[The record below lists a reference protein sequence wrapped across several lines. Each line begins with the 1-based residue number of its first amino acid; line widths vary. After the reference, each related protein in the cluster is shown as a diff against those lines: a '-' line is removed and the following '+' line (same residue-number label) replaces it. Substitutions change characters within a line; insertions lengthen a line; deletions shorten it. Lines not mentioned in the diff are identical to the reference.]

1 LLYGW
6 IIHPKRLKVFK
17 GGIDMYFSEDKVS
30 EIIEKNDIVELISQ
44 YLNLTKKGKNHWGL
58 CPFHT
63 EKTPSFS
70 VSLEKQLFYCFGCSV
85 GGNVITFVQKI
96 ERLSYVEALYFLAK
110 RAGIPIDER
119 IDKNELEKIKAKEEL
134 YKINTEAAKFFYEN
148 IKKNANAMEYLSGR
162 GLEQNIAKKF
172 GIGYSIDSWDKLNRF
187 LKSKGYSDDLIERTG
202 LIVKK
207 DKGYYDRFRNRIMFP
222 IIDLKGNVIA
232 FGGRVLDESKP
243 KYLNSPETMIYSKSN
258 SIYALNIVK
267 EIRGLKNI
275 IVVEGYMDVISLYQ
289 FGIKNVVA
297 SLGTAF
303 TKQQARLLKRYANE
317 IIIAYDSDV
326 AGQSATLKGLSILQK
341 EGCIVKVLTLPIGMD
356 PDDFIR
362 SKGVSAFNDLLNR
375 SYSLIEYKIHNAKKN
390 FDLSILDDR
399 VKFSKKLAVILSKLE
414 SPIEIDVYIK
424 KFTKEL
430 RINEEAIYAEVKKNK
445 RKHISGNNRH
455 NIISRLKKDE
465 NDLSG
470 QIIAEKKILN
480 ICALYKDKSE
490 YVFKR
495 IKPDSF
501 SKGLH
506 EKIAN
511 IINLKIKEGKMISAG
526 EILIHLEDEKE
537 KEKASQVFNIDI
549 SKKDIELLDIYID
562 KIYQFS
568 IGNKIEELTIAMN
581 ECFEREEKE
590 KANKIFMEIMDLQK
604 KKK

>member
-1 LLYGW
+1 
-6 IIHPKRLKVFK
+6 
-17 GGIDMYFSEDKVS
+17 MYFSEDKVS

-70 VSLEKQLFYCFGCSV
+70 VSLDKQLFYCFGCSV

-96 ERLSYVEALYFLAK
+96 ERLSYAEALYFLAR
-110 RAGIPIDER
+110 RAGISIDEK
-119 IDKNELEKIKAKEEL
+119 IDKNELENIKVKEQL

-148 IKKNANAMEYLSGR
+148 IKKNASAMGYLSGR
-162 GLEQNIAKKF
+162 GLEQNIARKF
-172 GIGYSIDSWDKLNRF
+172 GIGYSIDSWDRLNRF
-187 LKSKGYSDDLIERTG
+187 LKTKGYSDNLIEKAG

-222 IIDLKGNVIA
+222 IIDLRGNIIA

-267 EIRGLKNI
+267 EISNLKNI

-289 FGIKNVVA
+289 FGIKNAVA
-297 SLGTAF
+297 SLGTSF

-341 EGCIVKVLTLPIGMD
+341 EGCRVKVLTLPTGMD

-362 SKGVSAFNDLLNR
+362 NKGVGAFNDLLKE
-375 SYSLIEYKIHNAKKN
+375 SYSLIEYRIQNTKKN
-390 FDLSILDDR
+390 FDLNILDDR
-399 VKFSKKLAVILSKLE
+399 VKFSKKLAVILSDLE

-430 RINEEAIYAEVKKNK
+430 QINEEAIYAEVKKNK

-470 QIIAEKKILN
+470 QIIAEKKVLN
-480 ICALYKDKSE
+480 ICILFKDKTE

-495 IKPDSF
+495 IKPDNF
-501 SKGLH
+501 SKDLH

-549 SKKDIELLDIYID
+549 SKKDIELLDSYID

-568 IGNKIEELTIAMN
+568 IENKIEELTIAMN